1 MRKITN
7 EELNRPSAGEFA
19 AMEKMPVAAALDKA
33 FVNQPVDQR
42 RDVGLGAAQ
51 PFADFGNGERSVLPQ
66 HGEHP
71 PNRDIHKTAL
81 GAELTVP
88 WTYHKT
94 TEECIARLR
103 AEGYRV
109 YAVEQVE
116 GAVMLGDFRAEP
128 GVKYA
133 LVFGNEVMGVGQ
145 QAVDM
150 CHGAIEIPQ
159 AGTKHS
165 INVSVS
171 GGVVLWDFFC
181 QIRPKR

>member
-1 MRKITN
+1 MLSPWN
-7 EELNRPSAGEFA
+7 ASPSAA
-19 AMEKMPVAAALDKA
+19 SP
-33 FVNQPVDQR
+33 R
-42 RDVGLGAAQ
+42 R
-51 PFADFGNGERSVLPQ
+51 R
-66 HGEHP
+66 
-71 PNRDIHKTAL
+71 RDIHKTAL

-171 GGVVLWDFFC
+171 GRCRSCITL
-181 QIRPKR
+181 

>member
-1 MRKITN
+1 MSK
-7 EELNRPSAGEFA
+7 
-19 AMEKMPVAAALDKA
+19 
-33 FVNQPVDQR
+33 
-42 RDVGLGAAQ
+42 
-51 PFADFGNGERSVLPQ
+51 
-66 HGEHP
+66 
-71 PNRDIHKTAL
+71 
-81 GAELTVP
+81 
-88 WTYHKT
+88 
-94 TEECIARLR
+94 EC
-103 AEGYRV
+103 
-109 YAVEQVE
+109 VEQVE

>member
-19 AMEKMPVAAALDKA
+19 AMEKMPVAVVLDN
-33 FVNQPVDQR
+33 VRSLQN
-42 RDVGLGAAQ
+42 VGAT
-51 PFADFGNGERSVLPQ
+51 
-66 HGEHP
+66 P

>member
-1 MRKITN
+1 M
-7 EELNRPSAGEFA
+7 ERPVQNGRAHGVE
-19 AMEKMPVAAALDKA
+19 PLVYDALDHGPPHA
-33 FVNQPVDQR
+33 EILQLRGGGHPANRAVER
-42 RDVGLGAAQ
+42 RAQLAPGLL
-51 PFADFGNGERSVLPQ
+51 R
-66 HGEHP
+66 
-71 PNRDIHKTAL
+71 
-81 GAELTVP
+81 EL
-88 WTYHKT
+88 
-94 TEECIARLR
+94 ARLR